1 MTLSTANKILVA
13 VDQSEQAAQA
23 VRYMSGLLSP
33 QDTQVVLLHVLGG
46 SIEDFAELKGAA
58 RYMPDI
64 KETLSAWQ
72 RRERAAAEDFMAQRR
87 QVFLEAGFPPEA
99 VLVQIRE
106 KEVGLARDLMDE
118 SKKDYSAVVVGRVG
132 TSKLKDLVLGS
143 ISTKLVTKLSH
154 VPVWVVGGSPLP
166 GRVLLTLDGSEWS
179 LRCAEHTARI
189 LGDTEARVTLF
200 HVLRSPGRG
209 GEAQNGFLDP
219 AAESK
224 LEQTAKA
231 QMAEVFSQ
239 VRACLMEAGVAQD
252 RISEGFSLN
261 AASRAEAIVREAR
274 QGGYGTV
281 VVGRRG
287 ISQVEEFFM
296 GRVSNKVVSLAR
308 EMAVW
313 VVN

>member
-1 MTLSTANKILVA
+1 MTPMAAKKILVA
-13 VDQSEQAAQA
+13 VDNSEQAAQA
-23 VRYMSGLLSP
+23 VRYVSGLMSP
-33 QDTQVVLLHVLGG
+33 QDTEVVLFHVLGG
-46 SIEDFAELKGAA
+46 PSEDLAELKGAA
-58 RYMPDI
+58 RYLTDI
-64 KETLSAWQ
+64 NDNLAAWQ
-72 RRERAAAEDFMAQRR
+72 QREREAAEDFTADRR
-87 QVFLEAGFPPEA
+87 RILLEAGFLPEA
-99 VLVQIRE
+99 VSVQVRE
-106 KEVGLARDLMDE
+106 KQVGLARDLMEE
-118 SKKDYSAVVVGRVG
+118 SKKGYSAVVVGRVG

-166 GRVLLTLDGSEWS
+166 GRMLLALDGSEWS
-179 LRCAEHTARI
+179 LRCAEHAARI
-189 LGDTEARVTLF
+189 LGHTEARVTLF
-200 HVLRSPGRG
+200 HVIRSLSRE
-209 GEAQNGFLDP
+209 GEGQGVPLAPEAEARLAQ
-219 AAESK
+219 A
-224 LEQTAKA
+224 AKA
-231 QMAEVFSQ
+231 RMEDVFGR
-239 VRACLMEAGVAQD
+239 VRACLVRAGVAED
-252 RISEGFSLN
+252 RISQGFALN